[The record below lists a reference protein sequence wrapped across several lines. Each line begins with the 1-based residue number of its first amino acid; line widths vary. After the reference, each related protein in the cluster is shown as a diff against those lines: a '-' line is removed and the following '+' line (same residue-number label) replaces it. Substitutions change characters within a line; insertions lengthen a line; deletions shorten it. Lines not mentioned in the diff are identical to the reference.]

1 MLHPAPSVGCISL
14 SPPLSA
20 KLFDCTI
27 AKGPMSFPHDY
38 PHDDV
43 LGGKE
48 HELTLSTAAIFGI
61 FFGLVILCGIFFG
74 FGYSL
79 GSHKSAYS
87 LPSES
92 ASTSTP
98 ANFGAF
104 KPAAGQPVGS
114 HLDAVPATAP
124 AVRQQPSTDEPP
136 QPPTE
141 DAATA
146 KSSPVVRVAPAATL
160 SRPIATPAST
170 PAPVAA
176 APAPIAFQV
185 QVAAININH
194 PEDANLL
201 MNALKAK
208 GYAISAH
215 PGPDNFIHH
224 LIGPFTNRAAA
235 ESMRQRLLTDGYTA
249 YIK

>member
-1 MLHPAPSVGCISL
+1 
-14 SPPLSA
+14 
-20 KLFDCTI
+20 
-27 AKGPMSFPHDY
+27 MSY
-38 PHDDV
+38 PDEYQQEDV
-43 LGGKE
+43 LGAKD

-98 ANFGAF
+98 ANFGGF

-114 HLDAVPATAP
+114 HLDASPASTP
-124 AVRQQPSTDEPP
+124 SPRQQPSSDEPAA
-136 QPPTE
+136 PPTE
-141 DAATA
+141 NAVPPTPA
-146 KSSPVVRVAPAATL
+146 PVVRVAPAAAP
-160 SRPIATPAST
+160 RPITALAASPA

-176 APAPIAFQV
+176 PAAPIAYQV

-215 PGPDNFIHH
+215 PGPDNFIHL
-224 LIGPFTNRAAA
+224 LIGPFATHAAA
-235 ESMRQRLLTDGYTA
+235 DAMRQRLLTDGYTA

>member
-1 MLHPAPSVGCISL
+1 
-14 SPPLSA
+14 
-20 KLFDCTI
+20 
-27 AKGPMSFPHDY
+27 MSFPDEYH
-38 PHDDV
+38 HDDV
-43 LGGKE
+43 LGAKD

-92 ASTSTP
+92 ASAATP

-104 KPAAGQPVGS
+104 KPAPGQPVGS
-114 HLDAVPATAP
+114 RSDAAPATTTYTP
-124 AVRQQPSTDEPP
+124 RQQPSADEPAP
-136 QPPTE
+136 PPTE
-141 DAATA
+141 DAKPAPA
-146 KSSPVVRVAPAATL
+146 PIVRAAPAAAP

-176 APAPIAFQV
+176 PPAAIAYQV

-194 PEDANLL
+194 PDDANLL

-215 PGPDNFIHH
+215 PGPDNFIHL
-224 LIGPFTNRAAA
+224 LIGPFNNRLAA
-235 ESMRQRLLTDGYTA
+235 EAMRQRLLTDGYTA

>member
-1 MLHPAPSVGCISL
+1 MSYPNDYHP
-14 SPPLSA
+14 
-20 KLFDCTI
+20 
-27 AKGPMSFPHDY
+27 
-38 PHDDV
+38 DDS
-43 LGGKE
+43 LGGKD

-79 GSHKSAYS
+79 GSRKSAYS

-92 ASTSTP
+92 AASTP

-104 KPAAGQPVGS
+104 KPAPGQPAGS
-114 HLDAVPATAP
+114 KPANTSVNVTPASHATPRPDTSDDPAP
-124 AVRQQPSTDEPP
+124 
-136 QPPTE
+136 PPTRE
-141 DAATA
+141 AQPEAA
-146 KSSPVVRVAPAATL
+146 PVVRTAPPAT
-160 SRPIATPAST
+160 R
-170 PAPVAA
+170 PAPVTA
-176 APAPIAFQV
+176 APPVAAPPVIAFQV

-194 PEDANLL
+194 PEDATLL

-215 PGPDNFIHH
+215 PGPDNFIHL
-224 LIGPFTNRAAA
+224 LIGPFNNRAAA
-235 ESMRQRLLTDGYTA
+235 EAMRQRLLTDGYTA

>member
-1 MLHPAPSVGCISL
+1 MAIE
-14 SPPLSA
+14 
-20 KLFDCTI
+20 
-27 AKGPMSFPHDY
+27 PMSY
-38 PHDDV
+38 PDEYHHEDV
-43 LGGKE
+43 LGGKD

-61 FFGLVILCGIFFG
+61 FFGLVVLCGIFFG

-87 LPSES
+87 LPAES
-92 ASTSTP
+92 ASASTP

-104 KPAAGQPVGS
+104 KPAAGQPIGS
-114 HLDAVPATAP
+114 RSDAAPANTTYTPRQQPATDEPAAPPTEAAAVPA
-124 AVRQQPSTDEPP
+124 
-136 QPPTE
+136 
-141 DAATA
+141 AA
-146 KSSPVVRVAPAATL
+146 PVVRVAAPAPA
-160 SRPIATPAST
+160 RPVATPAPA

-176 APAPIAFQV
+176 PPAAIAYQV

-194 PEDANLL
+194 PDDANLL

-215 PGPDNFIHH
+215 PGPDNFIHL
-224 LIGPFTNRAAA
+224 LIGPFNTRPAA
-235 ESMRQRLLTDGYTA
+235 EAMRQRLLTDGYTA